1 MRRGELA
8 ARRRARGHTQ
18 ETLAQRL
25 GVNVSSVAR
34 WERGLAIP
42 YPHVRRALAE
52 ELGLPV
58 EELTALLTPAAD
70 PEPAAPSESVP
81 PSWNRRRL
89 EALATGLRGAQP
101 ATDTPGHA
109 AHAWLVTPPPAEWS
123 WLATR
128 IRDHHRPAI
137 GSATIARIR
146 ARTDYLRTA
155 DDIVAGGDLHHT
167 IQRELAVTAELLS
180 TTRYTDHIGRQLLAA
195 LAELSQLCG
204 WSTADAADPARATGY
219 YLSGIAAAHAADLPE
234 LGAELTS
241 ALAYHLTETNGD
253 AAEAV
258 LVARSALA
266 GLRRL
271 DAPTPRMLAM
281 VHARLAWAL
290 NAAGE
295 TRSALDAMNRAQDH
309 FAARDDTRPDP
320 GWLYWLSASEMDI
333 IVGRFEAATHQPEA
347 AQRRLRTSLSQCD
360 PHHVREHTLYTTWLA
375 HTYLDTGDTD
385 QAADLAQHC
394 QRLDATIDSA
404 FSRRAVHHL
413 TNRLTTP
420 A

>member
-1 MRRGELA
+1 MRRSELA
-8 ARRRARGHTQ
+8 TRRRARGHTQ

-34 WERGLAIP
+34 WERGLATP

-52 ELGLPV
+52 ELHLSV
-58 EELTALLTPAAD
+58 EELAALLTPAA
-70 PEPAAPSESVP
+70 EPPVASQSVP
-81 PSWNRRRL
+81 PAWNRRRL
-89 EALATGLRGAQP
+89 EALATGLRSAHP

-109 AHAWLVTPPPAEWS
+109 AHSWLVTPPPVEWT

-128 IRDHHRPAI
+128 IRDHRRPAV
-137 GSATIARIR
+137 GPETIARIR

-155 DDIVAGGDLHHT
+155 DDVVAGGDLHQT
-167 IQRELAVTAELLS
+167 VQRELAFTADLLS
-180 TTRYTDHIGRQLLAA
+180 TTRYSDHIGRQLLAA
-195 LAELSQLCG
+195 LAELCQLCG
-204 WSTADAADPARATGY
+204 WSTADAGDPARATGY

-234 LGAELTS
+234 LGAEITS
-241 ALAYHLTETNGD
+241 ALAYHLAENDGD
-253 AAEAV
+253 PAEAV

-271 DAPTPRMLAM
+271 DSPTPRMLAM

-295 TRSALDAMNRAQDH
+295 AQPALDAMNRARDH

-320 GWLYWLSASEMDI
+320 DWLYWLSQSEMDI
-333 IVGRFEAATHQPEA
+333 IVGRFEAATHQPHA
-347 AQRRLRTSLSQCD
+347 AQQRLRTSLSQCD
-360 PHHVREHTLYTTWLA
+360 PRHVREHTLYTSWLA
-375 HTYLDTGDTD
+375 HTYLDTGDIDRATD
-385 QAADLAQHC
+385 LVHHC

-404 FSRRAVHHL
+404 FSRRALRHL
-413 TNRLTTP
+413 TARLTAP